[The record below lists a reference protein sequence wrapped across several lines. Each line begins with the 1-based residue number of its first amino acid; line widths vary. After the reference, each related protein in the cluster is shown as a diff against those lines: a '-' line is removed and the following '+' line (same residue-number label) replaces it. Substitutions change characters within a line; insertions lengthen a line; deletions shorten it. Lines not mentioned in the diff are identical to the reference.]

1 MSVDPVVSG
10 SPEVS
15 GPAQPDAAQPC
26 VVQPGDTLSAIARRL
41 QEQGMPG
48 STAELVR
55 TIARLNGISNPDRIE
70 VGQVLTLPTRPLAR
84 THSEDPVVVAGTAP
98 RLSLGSLFSAAERQ
112 TLLQGAL
119 LRLTRGWSAPA
130 QARHPRGPDG
140 TPLFRQ
146 GDPAWR
152 TERLGVAGDGPTLA
166 HAGCAVTA
174 CAMALSRLGGTLL
187 TPDALVRHL
196 REAGGFQGPL
206 VDWGVA
212 GAAVRGAPRACPGEL
227 DGPGMDRELD
237 AGRPVLL
244 RVTHD
249 VQGLSRQHWIC
260 LTGRDPRTGQYTA
273 NDPAT
278 GHTTALVRSG
288 GALASVPGEPVRY
301 ASDGRMV
308 TFSPGPARQA

>member
-1 MSVDPVVSG
+1 MSVGPVVSG
-10 SPEVS
+10 SPEVP
-15 GPAQPDAAQPC
+15 GPAEPDASRW

-41 QEQGMPG
+41 QQQGTPG
-48 STAELVR
+48 STAELMR
-55 TIARLNGISNPDRIE
+55 TLARLNGIADPDRIE
-70 VGQVLTLPTRPLAR
+70 VGQVLTLPARPVAR
-84 THSEDPVVVAGTAP
+84 SPPEDPVAMAGTAP

-119 LRLTRGWSAPA
+119 LRLTRGWSAPV
-130 QARHPRGPDG
+130 QARHPGGPDG

-196 REAGGFQGPL
+196 RGAGGFQGPL
-206 VDWGVA
+206 VDWSVA
-212 GAAVRGAPRACPGEL
+212 GTAVHGAPQAWPGEL

-288 GALASVPGEPVRY
+288 GALASLPGEPIQY

-308 TFSPGPARQA
+308 IFHPGPAQPG